1 MNVVIYARFSSHSQ
15 TEQSIEG
22 QLKVCYEYAESH
34 NYTVVGEY
42 IDRAQSGKFDNRA
55 DFQRMIADSDKHTF
69 EGVLVYQL
77 DRFARNRYDSAIYK
91 AKLKKNGVRVLSAK
105 ENITDDASGILIE
118 GVLESMAEY
127 YSVELAQKIHR
138 GMSIN
143 AEKCLSNGSN
153 PGLGFKV
160 NKKDRTFY
168 VDEEEAAIVREIYER
183 YASGETKA
191 EIVKDLQRRRVKT
204 SLGNEF
210 TYNSLS
216 RLLKNKRYIGIYL
229 YKGVETPGGMP
240 RILDDD
246 LFYRVQALMNKNKS
260 APARTRGENEYL
272 LTTKLFC
279 GHCKEMM
286 VGYGGTGKSGKQYH
300 YYMCKKARKKKCNKK
315 IISKDYIEDR
325 VVSECLKM
333 LTDEKIRYIA
343 KKVAEECNKSP
354 DNISVREIKKAIK
367 EVDTAIEN
375 LWKGIEQGQAVD
387 MLTERL
393 HQRQVEKEE
402 LETQLAI
409 ENNKKICLS
418 EAQILAFLDYVCEMP
433 LDDFNKR
440 RAIINIFVHSIY
452 LYDDHFTLIINA
464 SKKPLSIENIPLDD
478 IEEAFEGENTETE
491 GCSSMMT
498 PAPAGGVK
506 MGWQTVLRA
515 ENIWGPYELKTVL
528 MQGSTGI
535 NGPHQGAWVQTQT
548 GEDWFIHFQDCYAAG
563 RVVHLQ
569 PMMWKADGWPV
580 IGHPVGGEEW
590 GEPVPVCKK
599 PDVGAS
605 YPPCAPD
612 ATDYF
617 ESGTLGLQWQWNA
630 NPKDGW
636 AMFETGTR
644 GLWMRAAALD
654 PTLGKREQKLCH
666 LPNLLLQKWPV
677 PAFTCITTCD
687 MSGLKPGDEAGVVSM
702 GTYYCAVCAVCEEQ
716 HTSLWLV
723 TGGRKDEMAEKRK
736 KLLEA
741 ISDTLFVKYEVRP
754 NGVHLR
760 AQTKNA
766 PLERITLSYSTDGT
780 HYEQVHSEDS
790 LQGFWVGIKSGVY
803 ALHRGPGEEG
813 RMRVQSVVYEAESGL
828 E

>member
-491 GCSSMMT
+491 GCSSLMT
-498 PAPAGGVK
+498 PAPPRRRKLHIACGDFFSK
-506 MGWQTVLRA
+506 SHRRAHFAASPLRKRSRCA
-515 ENIWGPYELKTVL
+515 
-528 MQGSTGI
+528 
-535 NGPHQGAWVQTQT
+535 
-548 GEDWFIHFQDCYAAG
+548 FAA
-563 RVVHLQ
+563 RL
-569 PMMWKADGWPV
+569 
-580 IGHPVGGEEW
+580 
-590 GEPVPVCKK
+590 
-599 PDVGAS
+599 
-605 YPPCAPD
+605 
-612 ATDYF
+612 
-617 ESGTLGLQWQWNA
+617 
-630 NPKDGW
+630 
-636 AMFETGTR
+636 
-644 GLWMRAAALD
+644 
-654 PTLGKREQKLCH
+654 
-666 LPNLLLQKWPV
+666 
-677 PAFTCITTCD
+677 
-687 MSGLKPGDEAGVVSM
+687 
-702 GTYYCAVCAVCEEQ
+702 
-716 HTSLWLV
+716 
-723 TGGRKDEMAEKRK
+723 
-736 KLLEA
+736 
-741 ISDTLFVKYEVRP
+741 
-754 NGVHLR
+754 
-760 AQTKNA
+760 
-766 PLERITLSYSTDGT
+766 
-780 HYEQVHSEDS
+780 
-790 LQGFWVGIKSGVY
+790 
-803 ALHRGPGEEG
+803 
-813 RMRVQSVVYEAESGL
+813 
-828 E
+828 